1 MELSTWLAYFVAV
14 WGIALSPGNG
24 AILCMSHGLSY
35 GLRASTVTILGLQL
49 GVLVVLLV
57 SAFGLGAL
65 LLASESLFTAV
76 KWIGAAYL
84 AWLGVQLWRAPV
96 QTNQDGI
103 AKVAPMSAKNR
114 FWLGFFTNVTNPKG
128 IVFMV
133 AVLPQFMNPQSPN
146 RLLEVAILAGTMFV
160 VDCAVMHG
168 YSGLA
173 SKLARFFKDAKA
185 IQWQNRVFGS
195 VLIAV
200 GAAVLMVKRTGSA
213 A

>member
-1 MELSTWLAYFVAV
+1 MELHTWLAFFAAV

-49 GVLVVLLV
+49 GVFVVLLI
-57 SAFGLGAL
+57 SALGLGAL
-65 LLASESLFTAV
+65 LLASETLFTAV

-84 AWLGVQLWRAPV
+84 AWLGIQLWRAPV
-96 QTNQDGI
+96 QTNPDGI

-114 FWLGFFTNVTNPKG
+114 FMLGFFTNVTNPKG

-146 RLLEVAILAGTMFV
+146 RALEIAIMAVTMFV
-160 VDCAVMHG
+160 VDCLVMHG
-168 YSGLA
+168 YAGLA
-173 SKLARFFKDAKA
+173 SKLARVFVDAKA
-185 IQWQNRVFGS
+185 VRWQNRVFGA
-195 VLIAV
+195 VLVAV
-200 GAAVLMVKRTGSA
+200 GAAVLLVKRSPS
-213 A
+213 

>member
-1 MELSTWLAYFVAV
+1 MEFHTWLAFFAAV

-35 GLRASTVTILGLQL
+35 GLRASTVTIMGLQL

-65 LLASESLFTAV
+65 LLASETLFTAV
-76 KWIGAAYL
+76 KWLGAAYL
-84 AWLGVQLWRAPV
+84 AYLGIQLWRAPV
-96 QTNQDGI
+96 VVNEAGI
-103 AKVAPMSAKNR
+103 AKVAPMAANKR

-146 RLLEVAILAGTMFV
+146 RVLEIAIMALTMFV

-173 SKLARFFKDAKA
+173 SKLSRFFKDAKA
-185 IQWQNRVFGS
+185 VKLQNRVFGA
-195 VLIAV
+195 VLVAV
-200 GAAVLMVKRTGSA
+200 GGAVLLVKRTGSA
-213 A
+213 S

>member
-1 MELSTWLAYFVAV
+1 MELHTWLAFFAAV

-49 GVLVVLLV
+49 GVFVVLLI
-57 SAFGLGAL
+57 SALGLGAL
-65 LLASESLFTAV
+65 LLASETLFTAV

-84 AWLGVQLWRAPV
+84 AWLGIQLWRAPV
-96 QTNQDGI
+96 QTNPDGI

-114 FWLGFFTNVTNPKG
+114 FMLGFFTNVTNPKG

-146 RLLEVAILAGTMFV
+146 RALEIAIMAVTMFV
-160 VDCAVMHG
+160 VDCLVMHG
-168 YSGLA
+168 YAGLA
-173 SKLARFFKDAKA
+173 SKLARFFVDAKA
-185 IQWQNRVFGS
+185 VRWQNRVFGA
-195 VLIAV
+195 VLVAV
-200 GAAVLMVKRTGSA
+200 GAAVLLVKRSPS
-213 A
+213 

>member
-1 MELSTWLAYFVAV
+1 MEFNTWLAFFFAV

-35 GLRASTVTILGLQL
+35 GLRSSTVTILGLQL

-65 LLASESLFTAV
+65 LLASETLFTAV
-76 KWIGAAYL
+76 KWVGAAYL
-84 AWLGVQLWRAPV
+84 AWLGIQLWRAPV
-96 QTNQDGI
+96 ETNQDGI

-114 FWLGFFTNVTNPKG
+114 FILGFFTNVTNPKG

-146 RLLEVAILAGTMFV
+146 RLLEIAILALTMFV
-160 VDCAVMHG
+160 IDCAVMHG
-168 YSGLA
+168 YAGLA

-185 IQWQNRVFGS
+185 IKWQNRVFGS
-195 VLIAV
+195 VLVAV
-200 GAAVLMVKRTGSA
+200 GAAVLMVKRGA
-213 A
+213 QAN